1 VNVKIALVKIALV
14 KIVNVGKESKMIKK
28 LFLTLTLLFTFSC
41 DDLLEE
47 EFPMKLWLNGEEID
61 VQAEYERITTFGEQI
76 EYVGYDTTK
85 TFLKKIFIIHFQKE
99 GGRIELTNEHY
110 AVVFTDWEGDTSNGL
125 PIDEGEYQWPSV
137 CPVCPR
143 ACMHGEPSKWVRME
157 IIGEDDYGILG
168 TAHIE
173 SIDDSGDTWTI
184 TGDGEGT
191 FYNPYSEANMEGRIE
206 FTNLV
211 IETDEENTPYSDYGG
226 H

>member
-1 VNVKIALVKIALV
+1 
-14 KIVNVGKESKMIKK
+14 MIRK
-28 LFLTLTLLFTFSC
+28 LFLSLVLMFTFSC
-41 DDLLEE
+41 DDLLLEE

-61 VQAEYERITTFGEQI
+61 VEAEYERITTFGEQI

-99 GGRIELTNEHY
+99 AGRIELTNEHY
-110 AVVFTDWEGDTSNGL
+110 AVVFTDWEGDTTNGL
-125 PIDEGEYQWPSV
+125 PIDEGSYQWPSI

-143 ACMHGEPSKWVRME
+143 ACIHGELSKWVRME
-157 IIGEDDYGILG
+157 IIGEDDYGISG

-173 SIDDSGDTWTI
+173 TISESGDTWTI
-184 TGDGEGT
+184 SGDGEGI

-206 FTNLV
+206 FTNLT
-211 IETDEENTPYSDYGG
+211 IETDSENTPYFDYGG

>member
-1 VNVKIALVKIALV
+1 
-14 KIVNVGKESKMIKK
+14 MIRK
-28 LFLTLTLLFTFSC
+28 LFLVLTLLFAFSC
-41 DDLLEE
+41 EDNRVEE
-47 EFPMKLWLNGEEID
+47 EFPMKLWLNGEEVD
-61 VQAEYERITTFGEQI
+61 VQAEYERITTFAEQI

-99 GGRIELTNEHY
+99 AGRIELTNEHY

-125 PIDEGEYQWPSV
+125 PIDEGSYQWPSI

-157 IIGEDDYGILG
+157 IIGDSDVAVSG

-173 SIDDSGDTWTI
+173 SITESGDTWVI
-184 TGDGEGT
+184 SGDGEGI
-191 FYNPYSEANMEGRIE
+191 FYNPYSESNMEGRIE
-206 FTNLV
+206 FTNLK
-211 IETDEENTPYSDYGG
+211 IDTSQDNTPYSDYGG